1 MKVRNFKLLV
11 RDIHRE
17 ADKFELS
24 RMIYKY
30 SLEDLIFQTI
40 ATTKIENKGFVI
52 ENLRGNLDLILEAQA
67 QKIKD
72 MQDSLNFEF
81 DEILKKINQTVEA

>member
-11 RDIHRE
+11 RDIHKE

-24 RMIYKY
+24 RMTYKY

-40 ATTKIENKGFVI
+40 ATTKSKNKGFVI

-81 DEILKKINQTVEA
+81 DEILKKINQEVEV